1 MMLELLPQQLA
12 NGLALGSTY
21 ALVALGLTLIFGVL
35 LIPNF
40 AHGEFYMLGA
50 FVTYALVATGLNF
63 WLAMATAVVLVVL
76 IGWIVDRVVFQP
88 VAAAPGHDSG
98 GHGSGLSL
106 MISALAGSIILQQL
120 ATIIWGT
127 EARTIPAPMT
137 GMVRTS
143 LFTITYLQITIIATL
158 AVAWTA
164 VWLVLHRSRLGLAI
178 RATSQNRDAALLMGI
193 SMTRVRLATFA
204 IGAALGAVAGAL
216 LGATFPIY
224 PSMGVNPVLKAFVV
238 LVIGGIGSLPG
249 AIVGGLVLGMV
260 EVMVAG
266 YGSSQFQ
273 DIGTFL
279 ILVAVL
285 LIRPQG
291 LFGRAQVER

>member
-1 MMLELLPQQLA
+1 MLELLPQQLA

-21 ALVALGLTLIFGVL
+21 ALVAMGLTLIFGVL

-50 FVTYALVATGLNF
+50 FITYALVASGLNF
-63 WLAMATAVVLVVL
+63 WLAMAAAVVLVTG

-88 VAAAPGHDSG
+88 IGSAPGHSAAQ
-98 GHGSGLSL
+98 GSGLSM
-106 MISALAGSIILQQL
+106 MISALAGSIILQQV

-137 GMVRTS
+137 GVIQTPY
-143 LFTITYLQITIIATL
+143 FTITALQLTVIGTL
-158 AVAWTA
+158 TAAWIA

-193 SMTRVRLATFA
+193 SMTQVRLATFG

-224 PSMGVNPVLKAFVV
+224 PSMGVTPVLKAFVV

-249 AIVGGLVLGMV
+249 AIAGGLVLGMV

-266 YGSSQFQ
+266 YGASQFQ
-273 DIGTFL
+273 DIGTFV

>member
-1 MMLELLPQQLA
+1 MLELLPQQLI

-50 FVTYALVATGLNF
+50 FITYALVALGFNF
-63 WLAMATAVVLVVL
+63 WISMLAAVALVVVLGGL
-76 IGWIVDRVVFQP
+76 VDRLVFRP
-88 VAAAPGHDSG
+88 IEMAPP
-98 GHGSGLSL
+98 LSL
-106 MISALAGSIILQQL
+106 MISALAASIILQQI

-127 EARTIPAPMT
+127 EARTIPAPLT
-137 GMVRTS
+137 GVVRTGFFAITQLQLVVMAS
-143 LFTITYLQITIIATL
+143 LAATF
-158 AVAWTA
+158 AGI
-164 VWLVLHRSRLGLAI
+164 WLVLHRSRLGLAI
-178 RATSQNRDAALLMGI
+178 RATAQNRDAAMLMGI
-193 SMTRVRLATFA
+193 SMSHVRLATFA
-204 IGAALGAVAGAL
+204 LGAALGAIAGAL

-238 LVIGGIGSLPG
+238 LVLGGIGSLWG
-249 AIVGGLVLGMV
+249 AVLGGLVLGV
-260 EVMVAG
+260 AEVLVAA
-266 YGSSQFQ
+266 YIASELQ
-273 DIGTFL
+273 DIGAFV
-279 ILVAVL
+279 ILVLVL

>member
-50 FVTYALVATGLNF
+50 FITYALVASGLNF
-63 WLAMATAVVLVVL
+63 WLAMTTAVVLVVL

-88 VAAAPGHDSG
+88 VAAAP

-193 SMTRVRLATFA
+193 RTTRVRLATFA
-204 IGAALGAVAGAL
+204 LGAALGAVAGAL